1 MTMASSSSA
10 AFHNRPSSS
19 ASVASSRSST
29 TNPRRASGVPAGAG
43 SDAHATPP
51 SVSTLQQRRLSRTA
65 SKGQLNKNNAEGD
78 LTQSLN
84 HLSISLASPSSA
96 TSQSPS
102 PRKSPRTANHPPPP
116 AISPL
121 RPQFSSPTPSAVS
134 PNGTTSRPGSAMR
147 NVSYSGAPSRSQTPA
162 LRRKASM
169 NSIQVAHN
177 NHGQGPSLSRRSSS
191 VNLTQSAAKKPP
203 LNDMYPETSEFKVPP
218 TPQSIASDHFKAE
231 LEIHHGEE
239 PSLPAET
246 VVILNDACYGHRYSR
261 PRTSKANLST
271 IVERPERIKAS
282 VLGVSAAYVRLG
294 ERHHDGSFPIH
305 PDQDPKKLPSVPFVI
320 QKTTRRLPITSQTVT
335 NVHGTKWMEELKTM
349 CDTAE
354 AKLATNG
361 KELIRPDMDRGPN
374 AEEPAKFHEGDLYLC
389 AESLEAM
396 EGAMGGVCEAVDAV
410 FRPEGP
416 KRAFVA
422 IRPPGHHCS
431 ASYPSGFCWVNNV
444 HVGIMHAI
452 LSHGLTHAAI
462 IDFDLHH
469 GDGSQQIAWQ
479 HNSRG
484 VKATKN
490 AAAWKKTSIGYFSLH
505 DINSYPCETGDDEK
519 VMNAS
524 ICIDN
529 AHGQNVWNVHLQPW
543 KTEDEFWALYETKY
557 TTLLEKARSYLVTQ
571 AERLRAAGQNA
582 KAAIFLSAGFDASE
596 WEGSG
601 MQRHKVNVPTEF
613 YARLTRD
620 VVRIAAEVGTAVEGR
635 VISVLEGGYSDRA
648 LCSGIMSHVCG
659 LAGASA
665 TGNGQVHDQYKASWW
680 SAAELERLETTLM
693 TPPPEP
699 PKPPRNVT
707 PPTYCSPTHAS
718 TARSV
723 APRRSMSG
731 LHQHAL
737 MAANRPLSP
746 IPSRIP
752 TTPAPEVSWAIAA
765 CELSKLLIPSDRQTD
780 SCTHTDL
787 NAEAT
792 KARRERQL
800 THANTSSSD
809 AGTANASDRP
819 STRMTLRERKT
830 KQAMPIKEEDTDDDR
845 AIAVSVGETGVPRG
859 GARAARSRRLSAAS
873 TIVPDSVDSSPPS
886 HRYST
891 MNAGDDGRP
900 ETSMSIRPE
909 SSMSVRPQGNAL
921 AVKKT
926 RGPAKNKYA
935 LQAPKIQRKTSTST
949 IESARSSNAS
959 LVSPTPASH
968 SGETQPS
975 NGSNGDGVDNLTGG
989 MKKVKITLIT
999 QAQKEARERERAA
1012 KENFS
1017 TANNDA
1023 ISVVTSNLDEN
1034 KPHHQQQPTQTPVAA
1049 TLHSPTESNT
1059 NSSPAPSTQFYTPN
1073 SQGRNSVSSS
1083 EDMDATEKYPELF
1096 AHHHQ
1101 HHQVQEVD
1109 GDGDIDMEDLETPAL
1124 TSTPMPGRTSF
1135 PLPTRPFQPARN
1147 PTGHQENFIQYQ
1159 PPTTITTT
1167 NSTATAKSAQTPT
1180 SPGTAAMNRKD
1191 VPVFTATSAIPFSP
1205 QKTSTLE
1212 QLQQQQ
1218 PAGSES
1224 PAPSTPASL
1233 PSVIFSGQKQD
1244 EETPERN

>member
-1 MTMASSSSA
+1 MPSSSSA

-19 ASVASSRSST
+19 ASVASSRSSA
-29 TNPRRASGVPAGAG
+29 TNPRRVSGVPAGAG
-43 SDAHATPP
+43 SDVHTTPT
-51 SVSTLQQRRLSRTA
+51 SASNLQQRRLSRTA
-65 SKGQLNKNNAEGD
+65 SKGQLDKNNADGD

-84 HLSISLASPSSA
+84 HLSISLASPSSV

-102 PRKSPRTANHPPPP
+102 PRKSPRSANHPPP

-121 RPQFSSPTPSAVS
+121 RPQFSTSTAGSPSGTP
-134 PNGTTSRPGSAMR
+134 SRPGSAMR
-147 NVSYSGAPSRSQTPA
+147 NVSYGGPPSRSQTPA

-177 NHGQGPSLSRRSSS
+177 SNGHGLRRSSS
-191 VNLTQSAAKKPP
+191 VNLTPSAAKKSP
-203 LNDMYPETSEFKVPP
+203 LNDMSPDTSEFKVPP

-231 LEIHHGEE
+231 LEIHHGHD
-239 PSLPAET
+239 PKLSAET
-246 VVILNDACYGHRYSR
+246 IVILNDACYGHRYSR
-261 PRTSKANLST
+261 PRTSKASLST

-294 ERHHDGSFPIH
+294 ERHQDGSFPIH
-305 PDQDPKKLPSVPFVI
+305 PDQHPSNLPSVPFLI
-320 QKTTRRLPITSQTVT
+320 QKTTRRLAITSPTVT
-335 NVHGTKWMEELKTM
+335 NVHGTKWMEELKIM

-361 KELIRPDMDRGPN
+361 KELQRPDMDRGPD
-374 AEEPAKFHEGDLYLC
+374 AEEPPKFHEGDLYLC
-389 AESLEAM
+389 AESLDAM
-396 EGAMGGVCEAVDAV
+396 EGALGGVCEAVDAV
-410 FRPEGP
+410 FKPEGP

-484 VKATKN
+484 VKAAKN
-490 AAAWKKTSIGYFSLH
+490 AAMWKKTSIGYFSLH

-524 ICIDN
+524 VCIDN

-543 KTEDEFWALYETKY
+543 ETEEDFWALYESKY
-557 TTLLEKARSYLVTQ
+557 TVLLEKARSYLVTQ

-596 WEGSG
+596 WEGAG
-601 MQRHKVNVPTEF
+601 MQRHEVNVPTEF

-620 VVRIAAEVGTAVEGR
+620 VVRIAAEVDTAVEGR
-635 VISVLEGGYSDRA
+635 IVSVLEGGYSDRA

-659 LAGASA
+659 LAGAGS
-665 TGNGQVHDQYKASWW
+665 TGNGKAHDQYNPSWW
-680 SAAELERLETTLM
+680 SAAALEHLETTLL

-699 PKPPRNVT
+699 PKPPRNVAT
-707 PPTYCSPTHAS
+707 PTYCSPTQAS

-737 MAANRPLSP
+737 MAANRPMSP
-746 IPSRIP
+746 MPARIP
-752 TTPAPEVSWAIAA
+752 MPPAPEVPWAIAA
-765 CELSKLLIPSDRQTD
+765 CELSKLLIPRDRQTD

-800 THANTSSSD
+800 AQANTSASD
-809 AGTANASDRP
+809 AGTANSSDRP
-819 STRMTLRERKT
+819 STRMALRERKA
-830 KQAMPIKEEDTDDDR
+830 KQAVPIKEEDTDEDR
-845 AIAVSVGETGVPRG
+845 VDAVSAGKTGVPRG
-859 GARAARSRRLSAAS
+859 GARATRSRRLSAAS
-873 TIVPDSVDSSPPS
+873 TIVPDSLDSSPPS
-886 HRYST
+886 HRYSAT
-891 MNAGDDGRP
+891 NAEDDGRP

-909 SSMSVRPQGNAL
+909 SSMSVRPQGNPL
-921 AVKKT
+921 VVNKT
-926 RGPAKNKYA
+926 RGPAKSKNV
-935 LQAPKIQRKTSTST
+935 LQAPRTQRQISTST

-959 LVSPTPASH
+959 LVSPASA
-968 SGETQPS
+968 SLNDQPS
-975 NGSNGDGVDNLTGG
+975 TGSNGDGVDTVTGG

-1012 KENFS
+1012 KEN
-1017 TANNDA
+1017 AGA
-1023 ISVVTSNLDEN
+1023 ISVVTSNLQEN
-1034 KPHHQQQPTQTPVAA
+1034 KLRQQQPTQTPVA
-1049 TLHSPTESNT
+1049 TVQSPTESNT
-1059 NSSPAPSTQFYTPN
+1059 TSPAPSTQFYTPN
-1073 SQGRNSVSSS
+1073 SQGRNSFSSS
-1083 EDMDATEKYPELF
+1083 EDMDATDKYPELF
-1096 AHHHQ
+1096 GHHHLQ
-1101 HHQVQEVD
+1101 D
-1109 GDGDIDMEDLETPAL
+1109 GDGDIDMEDFEIPAL
-1124 TSTPMPGRTSF
+1124 ASTPMPSRTSF
-1135 PLPTRPFQPARN
+1135 PLPLRPLQESSTPL
-1147 PTGHQENFIQYQ
+1147 ENFIQYQ
-1159 PPTTITTT
+1159 PPAGKHQA
-1167 NSTATAKSAQTPT
+1167 SVPAQTPT
-1180 SPGTAAMNRKD
+1180 SPGQAMNRKD

-1205 QKTSTLE
+1205 QKTE
-1212 QLQQQQ
+1212 PLQQ
-1218 PAGSES
+1218 S

-1233 PSVIFSGQKQD
+1233 PSVIFAGQKQ
-1244 EETPERN
+1244 EEKEEVVETPERN

>member
-1 MTMASSSSA
+1 MASSSSA
-10 AFHNRPSSS
+10 TFHNRPSSS

-43 SDAHATPP
+43 SDAHTTPTTA
-51 SVSTLQQRRLSRTA
+51 STLQQRRLSRTA
-65 SKGQLNKNNAEGD
+65 SKGQLNKNNADGD

-84 HLSISLASPSSA
+84 HLSIATASPSSG

-102 PRKSPRTANHPPPP
+102 PRKSPRSANQPPA

-121 RPQFSSPTPSAVS
+121 HPQFSSSTAVS
-134 PNGTTSRPGSAMR
+134 PNGTPSRPGSAMR
-147 NVSYSGAPSRSQTPA
+147 NVSSGGPPSRSQTPA

-169 NSIQVAHN
+169 NSIN
-177 NHGQGPSLSRRSSS
+177 NSHGHGSLLQRRSSS
-191 VNLTQSAAKKPP
+191 VNLTPSAAKKSP
-203 LNDMYPETSEFKVPP
+203 LNDMSPETSEFKAPP

-231 LEIHHGEE
+231 LEIHHGDE
-239 PSLPAET
+239 PRLSAET
-246 VVILNDACYGHRYSR
+246 IVILNDACYGHRYSR

-294 ERHHDGSFPIH
+294 ERHQDGSFPIH
-305 PDQDPKKLPSVPFVI
+305 PDQDPRNLPSVPFLI
-320 QKTTRRLPITSQTVT
+320 QKTTRRLPITSPTVT
-335 NVHGTKWMEELKTM
+335 NVHGTKWMEELKIM

-361 KELIRPDMDRGPN
+361 KELQRPDMDRGPN
-374 AEEPAKFHEGDLYLC
+374 AEEPPKFHEGDLYLG

-396 EGAMGGVCEAVDAV
+396 EGALGGVCEAVDAV

-484 VKATKN
+484 VKAAKN
-490 AAAWKKTSIGYFSLH
+490 AAMWKKTSIGYFSLH

-543 KTEDEFWALYETKY
+543 KTEDDFWALYESKY
-557 TTLLEKARSYLVTQ
+557 TILLEKARSYLVAQ

-596 WEGSG
+596 WEGAG
-601 MQRHKVNVPTEF
+601 MQRHQVNVPTDF

-635 VISVLEGGYSDRA
+635 IISVLEGGYSDRA

-659 LAGASA
+659 LAGVSAS
-665 TGNGQVHDQYKASWW
+665 GNGQVHDQYNPSWW
-680 SAAELERLETTLM
+680 SASELERLETTLL

-699 PKPPRNVT
+699 PKPPRNVA
-707 PPTYCSPTHAS
+707 PPTYCSPTQAS

-752 TTPAPEVSWAIAA
+752 MAPAPEVPWAIAA
-765 CELSKLLIPSDRQTD
+765 CELSKLLIPRDRQTD

-800 THANTSSSD
+800 AQANNTSASD
-809 AGTANASDRP
+809 AGTANSSDRP
-819 STRMTLRERKT
+819 STRMALRDRKA

-845 AIAVSVGETGVPRG
+845 MNAVSAGETGMPRG

-873 TIVPDSVDSSPPS
+873 TIVPDSLDASPPS
-886 HRYST
+886 HRYSA

-909 SSMSVRPQGNAL
+909 SSMSVRAQGNPLVVMKA
-921 AVKKT
+921 

-935 LQAPKIQRKTSTST
+935 LQAPRTQRKTSTST

-959 LVSPTPASH
+959 LVSPASASH
-968 SGETQPS
+968 SAGAQPS

-999 QAQKEARERERAA
+999 QAQKEARERERVA
-1012 KENFS
+1012 KENLA
-1017 TANNDA
+1017 ANEEA

-1034 KPHHQQQPTQTPVAA
+1034 KPHQQQPTQTPVA
-1049 TLHSPTESNT
+1049 TVQSPTESNT
-1059 NSSPAPSTQFYTPN
+1059 STQFYTPN
-1073 SQGRNSVSSS
+1073 SQGRNSISSS
-1083 EDMDATEKYPELF
+1083 EDMDATERYPELF
-1096 AHHHQ
+1096 GHHHQ
-1101 HHQVQEVD
+1101 DVD

-1135 PLPTRPFQPARN
+1135 PLPSRPFQPARN
-1147 PTGHQENFIQYQ
+1147 PSISHQEQQQHQHQQPFTPMENFIQYQ
-1159 PPTTITTT
+1159 PPAAKP
-1167 NSTATAKSAQTPT
+1167 TAHHAQTPT
-1180 SPGTAAMNRKD
+1180 SPGPAMNRTD

-1205 QKTSTLE
+1205 QKTE
-1212 QLQQQQ
+1212 QLQQ
-1218 PAGSES
+1218 S

-1233 PSVIFSGQKQD
+1233 PSVIFSGQK
-1244 EETPERN
+1244 EGVVETPERN

>member
-1 MTMASSSSA
+1 MSSSSSA
-10 AFHNRPSSS
+10 TFHNRPSSS

-29 TNPRRASGVPAGAG
+29 TNTRRASGVPAGAG
-43 SDAHATPP
+43 SDAHTTPT
-51 SVSTLQQRRLSRTA
+51 SASTLQQRRLSRTA
-65 SKGQLNKNNAEGD
+65 SKGQLHKNNAEGD

-102 PRKSPRTANHPPPP
+102 PRKSPRTANHPAP

-121 RPQFSSPTPSAVS
+121 RPQVSSPTAVS

-147 NVSYSGAPSRSQTPA
+147 NVSYGGAPSRSQTPA

-177 NHGQGPSLSRRSSS
+177 SHGHTPLLQRRSSS
-191 VNLTQSAAKKPP
+191 VTLTPSAAKKSP
-203 LNDMYPETSEFKVPP
+203 LNDMPPETSEFKMPP
-218 TPQSIASDHFKAE
+218 TAQSVASDHFKAE
-231 LEIHHGEE
+231 LEIHHGDE
-239 PSLPAET
+239 PRLAAET

-294 ERHHDGSFPIH
+294 ERHQDGSFPIH
-305 PDQDPKKLPSVPFVI
+305 PDHDPRKLPSVPFLI

-335 NVHGTKWMEELKTM
+335 NVHGTKWMEELKIM

-410 FRPEGP
+410 FGPEGP

-484 VKATKN
+484 VKAAKN
-490 AAAWKKTSIGYFSLH
+490 AAAWKKTSIGYFSIH

-557 TTLLEKARSYLVTQ
+557 TNLLEKARSYLVTQ

-601 MQRHKVNVPTEF
+601 MQRHNVNVPTEF

-635 VISVLEGGYSDRA
+635 IISVLEGGYSDRA

-665 TGNGQVHDQYKASWW
+665 TGNRQAHDQYNPSWW
-680 SAAELERLETTLM
+680 SAAELERLETTSM

-707 PPTYCSPTHAS
+707 PPTYCSPTQAS

-752 TTPAPEVSWAIAA
+752 TTPAPEISWAVAA

-800 THANTSSSD
+800 AQANTSSSD

-819 STRMTLRERKT
+819 STRMALRERKA

-845 AIAVSVGETGVPRG
+845 ANAVSVGETGMPRG

-891 MNAGDDGRP
+891 MNAEDDGRP

-926 RGPAKNKYA
+926 RGPVKNKYA
-935 LQAPKIQRKTSTST
+935 LQAPKTERKTSTST

-968 SGETQPS
+968 SGDAQPS
-975 NGSNGDGVDNLTGG
+975 NGTNGDGLDSLTGG

-999 QAQKEARERERAA
+999 QAQKEAREREHAA
-1012 KENFS
+1012 KENLA
-1017 TANNDA
+1017 TANTDA
-1023 ISVVTSNLDEN
+1023 ISVVTSNLEEN
-1034 KPHHQQQPTQTPVAA
+1034 KSHQQQQPTQTPVAA
-1049 TLHSPTESNT
+1049 TVQSPTESNT

-1096 AHHHQ
+1096 AHHHH
-1101 HHQVQEVD
+1101 HHQDVVD

-1147 PTGHQENFIQYQ
+1147 PTGQGNQQDNFIQYQ
-1159 PPTTITTT
+1159 PPTTA
-1167 NSTATAKSAQTPT
+1167 TATAKPAQTPT
-1180 SPGTAAMNRKD
+1180 SPRPAMNRKD
-1191 VPVFTATSAIPFSP
+1191 IPVFTANSAIPFSP
-1205 QKTSTLE
+1205 QKTLE
-1212 QLQQQQ
+1212 QLQQQ
-1218 PAGSES
+1218 SES
-1224 PAPSTPASL
+1224 PGPSTPASL
-1233 PSVIFSGQKQD
+1233 PSVIFSGQKQE

>member
-1 MTMASSSSA
+1 M
-10 AFHNRPSSS
+10 
-19 ASVASSRSST
+19 
-29 TNPRRASGVPAGAG
+29 
-43 SDAHATPP
+43 
-51 SVSTLQQRRLSRTA
+51 
-65 SKGQLNKNNAEGD
+65 
-78 LTQSLN
+78 
-84 HLSISLASPSSA
+84 SPE
-96 TSQSPS
+96 
-102 PRKSPRTANHPPPP
+102 
-116 AISPL
+116 
-121 RPQFSSPTPSAVS
+121 
-134 PNGTTSRPGSAMR
+134 M
-147 NVSYSGAPSRSQTPA
+147 
-162 LRRKASM
+162 
-169 NSIQVAHN
+169 
-177 NHGQGPSLSRRSSS
+177 
-191 VNLTQSAAKKPP
+191 
-203 LNDMYPETSEFKVPP
+203 SEFKIPP
-218 TPQSIASDHFKAE
+218 TPQSVASDHFKAE

-239 PSLPAET
+239 PRLPAET

-271 IVERPERIKAS
+271 IVERPERIKAG

-294 ERHHDGSFPIH
+294 ERHQDGSFPIH
-305 PDQDPKKLPSVPFVI
+305 PDQDPKKLPSVPFLI

-335 NVHGTKWMEELKTM
+335 NVHGTKWMEELKIM

-361 KELIRPDMDRGPN
+361 KELVRPEMDRGPN
-374 AEEPAKFHEGDLYLC
+374 AEEPQKLHEGDLYLC

-396 EGAMGGVCEAVDAV
+396 EGAMGGVCDAVDAV
-410 FRPEGP
+410 FKPEGP

-444 HVGIMHAI
+444 HVGIMHGI

-479 HNSRG
+479 HNSRA
-484 VKATKN
+484 VKAAKN

-557 TTLLEKARSYLVTQ
+557 TILLEKARSYLASQ
-571 AERLRAAGQNA
+571 AEHLRATGHNA

-620 VVRIAAEVGTAVEGR
+620 VVRIGEEVGTAVEGR

-665 TGNGQVHDQYKASWW
+665 TGKGDGYNPHWW
-680 SAAELERLETTLM
+680 SASELERLETALL

-707 PPTYCSPTHAS
+707 PPTYCSPTQAS

-752 TTPAPEVSWAIAA
+752 STPAPEVSWTVAA
-765 CELSKLLIPSDRQTD
+765 CELSKLLIPRDRQTD

-800 THANTSSSD
+800 AQANSSSD
-809 AGTANASDRP
+809 ASTAGVPERP
-819 STRMTLRERKT
+819 STRMALRERKA
-830 KQAMPIKEEDTDDDR
+830 KQTAIKEEDTDDDR
-845 AIAVSVGETGVPRG
+845 ANAVRAGETGMPRG

-873 TIVPDSVDSSPPS
+873 TIVPDSIDSSPS
-886 HRYST
+886 RRYSA
-891 MNAGDDGRP
+891 MSMEDDGRP
-900 ETSMSIRPE
+900 ETSHSIRPE
-909 SSMSVRPQGNAL
+909 SSMSVRPPANSL

-926 RGPAKNKYA
+926 RGPVKNNAA
-935 LQAPKIQRKTSTST
+935 LQAPKPQRKTSTST
-949 IESARSSNAS
+949 IGSARSSNAS

-968 SGETQPS
+968 SMADTQPS
-975 NGSNGDGVDNLTGG
+975 NGTNGDGVDSLTGG

-999 QAQKEARERERAA
+999 QAQKEARERERTA
-1012 KENFS
+1012 KENHL
-1017 TANNDA
+1017 TANGDA
-1023 ISVVTSNLDEN
+1023 ISVVTSNLGEQS
-1034 KPHHQQQPTQTPVAA
+1034 KAPHHNHQQQPTQTPVAA
-1049 TLHSPTESNT
+1049 TAHHSPTESNI

-1073 SQGRNSVSSS
+1073 SQARNSVSSS

-1096 AHHHQ
+1096 AHHHV
-1101 HHQVQEVD
+1101 HVPDVVD
-1109 GDGDIDMEDLETPAL
+1109 ADGDISMMEEELETPAL
-1124 TSTPMPGRTSF
+1124 TSTPIPPRSSF
-1135 PLPTRPFQPARN
+1135 PLPTRPFQPPANRN
-1147 PTGHQENFIQYQ
+1147 AAAAADNFIQYQ
-1159 PPTTITTT
+1159 PPMATKPTANNNAQTKTPT
-1167 NSTATAKSAQTPT
+1167 NS
-1180 SPGTAAMNRKD
+1180 SPGPGPGPTAMNRKD
-1191 VPVFTATSAIPFSP
+1191 VPVFTANSPIPFASPSP
-1205 QKTSTLE
+1205 QQHNIQKEAE
-1212 QLQQQQ
+1212 QSSL
-1218 PAGSES
+1218 
-1224 PAPSTPASL
+1224 PSTPAS
-1233 PSVIFSGQKQD
+1233 VSGSTVVFAAGQQQPKQ
-1244 EETPERN
+1244 EGERAG